1 MRLSV
6 CLIVRN
12 EERVLE
18 RCLKC
23 ASRIADDLV
32 VVDTGS
38 TDRSPEIAGM
48 YTSRVFFHQW
58 QDSFAEAR
66 NYAASQALCEY
77 VMWMDADD
85 VIEEMD
91 IEAINRL
98 KSEITLDTDAV
109 FMLYSNG
116 TGYFHD
122 YLLRDRILRKEYSTR
137 NKGDAHENVTIEL
150 SWKLLLRPDIQIVHK
165 KEYIND
171 PDRNI
176 HIFDKAIAS
185 GKELN
190 NHDRVYY
197 CRELWA
203 HGFYDDSYEEYRKLN
218 PFECRPESYYYAL
231 VFAVKSLLA
240 SDRAE
245 ECLRVI
251 QDALVFVEPT
261 AYMLCQMA
269 IAYEK
274 LSDTENARKLY
285 LQAMNTPEKPET
297 FYIQFTGYTDYI
309 PCVRLAR
316 LYYRA
321 GDMKAA
327 HSCNETAAK
336 IYPQGSEWMLN
347 RILMMNVSEAGR
359 FSAKEADNGFSI

>member
-1 MRLSV
+1 MQLSV

-12 EERVLE
+12 EERVLQ

-38 TDRSPEIAGM
+38 TDRSPEIARM
-48 YTSRVFFHQW
+48 YTSRVFFHKW
-58 QDSFAEAR
+58 RDSFAEAR
-66 NYAASQALCEY
+66 NYAGSQALCEY

-85 VIEEMD
+85 VIEERD

-98 KSEITLDTDAV
+98 KSEMTRDTDAV
-109 FMLYSNG
+109 FMLYSND

-122 YLLRDRILRKEYSTR
+122 YLLRDRILRKEYCTR
-137 NKGDAHENVTIEL
+137 NEGDAHENVTIQL
-150 SWKLLLRPDIQIVHK
+150 SWKVLLRSDIRIVHK
-165 KEYIND
+165 KEYVND
-171 PDRNI
+171 SDRNI
-176 HIFDKAIAS
+176 RIFDKAIAS
-185 GKELN
+185 GKVLN

-203 HGFYDDSYEEYRKLN
+203 HGFYNDAYKEYCKLN
-218 PFECRPESYYYAL
+218 PCECRPEGYYYAL

-240 SDRAE
+240 SDRPE
-245 ECLRVI
+245 ECSRVI
-251 QDALVFVEPT
+251 HEALAFVEPT
-261 AYMLCQMA
+261 AYLLCQLA

-274 LSDTENARKLY
+274 LSDTETAKMLY
-285 LQAMNTPEKPET
+285 LQAMKVPEKPET

-316 LYYRA
+316 LYYRT
-321 GDMKAA
+321 GDMKTA
-327 HSCNETAAK
+327 HRYNEMAGR

-347 RILMMNVSEAGR
+347 RILMMKTNEG
-359 FSAKEADNGFSI
+359 